1 MGRGSKELAYPIKV
15 MDRSTQRMLRLINQ
29 LLEFRKM
36 QNNKLVLSLE
46 ETDVIVFLYDIFLSF
61 RETAESKEMEFKF
74 IPSVSSYPMFVDKG
88 KLDKIVYNLLSN
100 AFKYTPEG
108 GKIVCSVDVEE
119 ETKIDHFRVRHRYW
133 YSFGETRATFS
144 RFMQSSFSGDSMGIG
159 LHLTHEL
166 VNVHKG
172 SIEYA
177 ENEGQ
182 GSVFT
187 VTLPLDSSV
196 YESKDFLISTA
207 LMEETD
213 HTDEGIPCRL
223 VKEEQMAAPL
233 NKKRY

>member
-1 MGRGSKELAYPIKV
+1 
-15 MDRSTQRMLRLINQ
+15 
-29 LLEFRKM
+29 M

-119 ETKIDHFRVRHRYW
+119 ETKKLIISVSDTGIGIPLEKR
-133 YSFGETRATFS
+133 GQLFS

-177 ENEGQ
+177 ENEGPV
-182 GSVFT
+182 SYT
-187 VTLPLDSSV
+187 HLKSDSFR
-196 YESKDFLISTA
+196 EKW
-207 LMEETD
+207 
-213 HTDEGIPCRL
+213 
-223 VKEEQMAAPL
+223 
-233 NKKRY
+233 

>member
-1 MGRGSKELAYPIKV
+1 MGNFFLDLCKV
-15 MDRSTQRMLRLINQ
+15 
-29 LLEFRKM
+29 
-36 QNNKLVLSLE
+36 VSL
-46 ETDVIVFLYDIFLSF
+46 VIVW
-61 RETAESKEMEFKF
+61 ES
-74 IPSVSSYPMFVDKG
+74 
-88 KLDKIVYNLLSN
+88 
-100 AFKYTPEG
+100 
-108 GKIVCSVDVEE
+108 
-119 ETKIDHFRVRHRYW
+119 R
-133 YSFGETRATFS
+133 
-144 RFMQSSFSGDSMGIG
+144 

-213 HTDEGIPCRL
+213 LLQTKAFRA
-223 VKEEQMAAPL
+223 VS
-233 NKKRY
+233 

>member
-1 MGRGSKELAYPIKV
+1 
-15 MDRSTQRMLRLINQ
+15 
-29 LLEFRKM
+29 
-36 QNNKLVLSLE
+36 
-46 ETDVIVFLYDIFLSF
+46 
-61 RETAESKEMEFKF
+61 MEFKF

-119 ETKIDHFRVRHRYW
+119 ETKKLIISVSNRRIGIPLEKR
-133 YSFGETRATFS
+133 GQLFS

-196 YESKDFLISTA
+196 YESKDF
-207 LMEETD
+207 
-213 HTDEGIPCRL
+213 
-223 VKEEQMAAPL
+223 
-233 NKKRY
+233 

>member
-1 MGRGSKELAYPIKV
+1 
-15 MDRSTQRMLRLINQ
+15 
-29 LLEFRKM
+29 
-36 QNNKLVLSLE
+36 
-46 ETDVIVFLYDIFLSF
+46 
-61 RETAESKEMEFKF
+61 MEFKF

-108 GKIVCSVDVEE
+108 GRRNSLFGRCGRRNK
-119 ETKIDHFRVRHRYW
+119 KIDRISVSDTGIGIPLEKR
-133 YSFGETRATFS
+133 GQLFS
-144 RFMQSSFSGDSMGIG
+144 RFMQSSFSTGDSMGIG

-196 YESKDFLISTA
+196 YESKDF
-207 LMEETD
+207 
-213 HTDEGIPCRL
+213 
-223 VKEEQMAAPL
+223 
-233 NKKRY
+233 

>member
-1 MGRGSKELAYPIKV
+1 MI
-15 MDRSTQRMLRLINQ
+15 I
-29 LLEFRKM
+29 
-36 QNNKLVLSLE
+36 
-46 ETDVIVFLYDIFLSF
+46 
-61 RETAESKEMEFKF
+61 
-74 IPSVSSYPMFVDKG
+74 SVSDTGIGIPLEKRG
-88 KLDKIVYNLLSN
+88 QL
-100 AFKYTPEG
+100 
-108 GKIVCSVDVEE
+108 
-119 ETKIDHFRVRHRYW
+119 
-133 YSFGETRATFS
+133 FS

-187 VTLPLDSSV
+187 VTLPLDCSV

-213 HTDEGIPCRL
+213 HTDEGIPCRF
-223 VKEEQMAAPL
+223 VKEEQMVVPL
-233 NKKRY
+233 NKKKILIIEDDTDIREF

>member
-1 MGRGSKELAYPIKV
+1 
-15 MDRSTQRMLRLINQ
+15 
-29 LLEFRKM
+29 
-36 QNNKLVLSLE
+36 
-46 ETDVIVFLYDIFLSF
+46 
-61 RETAESKEMEFKF
+61 
-74 IPSVSSYPMFVDKG
+74 
-88 KLDKIVYNLLSN
+88 
-100 AFKYTPEG
+100 
-108 GKIVCSVDVEE
+108 
-119 ETKIDHFRVRHRYW
+119 
-133 YSFGETRATFS
+133 
-144 RFMQSSFSGDSMGIG
+144 MGIG

-223 VKEEQMAAPL
+223 VKRRTDGGSFKQE
-233 NKKRY
+233 KDIDH